1 VKIRSTLAL
10 LVARVFADDTDDARA
25 TDHAAKFAER
35 FDGSADSHW
44 KKIAEGKNNQE
55 PLAGARGRDAYH
67 RRNLAQATFSQFSGA
82 FRLLLLIE
90 SGA

>member
-25 TDHAAKFAER
+25 TDHAAKFAEG

-44 KKIAEGKNNQE
+44 KEIAEGRNNRN

-67 RRNLAQATFSQFSGA
+67 RRNLAQARFSQFSGA
-82 FRLLLLIE
+82 FRPLLLIKR
-90 SGA
+90 GA